1 MSERLRAFVRNDHA
15 SLRDVAIL
23 ALAMSG
29 VDVVP
34 LLTESDAYLVA
45 RAEARLDYDPSQ
57 PRAANGEWG
66 AGGAPAVKSPQH
78 LAHAKAAR
86 ESAKEAVGHVKT
98 IRAAYKKEAL
108 NEELGKKL
116 QAAENAAKAARSSAR
131 KAEAATTESEAAK
144 HAAKAAEHAAKA
156 KGHAETIG
164 EVSGTAK
171 PEAPSV
177 KTTSPGAKPLADKSV
192 ASKEV
197 LHKFTKLQ
205 EGASKPPPSG
215 WSQGKHD
222 AMASAKKALAD
233 HPIHEGMSPD
243 EMKSAADAFDAV
255 AKQASDAGSYWG
267 HDYSALASQLREAA
281 TPKEHFEVPGAHD
294 GVKTHVPETSARP
307 IDGIHGEEVPL
318 STFKSHRDKFT
329 ASLNSAEK
337 AAALK
342 YSGSA
347 YHQINGDLR
356 KGKAP
361 DKTVHDL
368 DSAIA
373 KSPAPRDMVV
383 HRGMSGDFVHELFSD
398 FKPGDQFVEKGYT
411 STSAGGHAAFP
422 GNVKMVITIPKGY
435 PVAPIPSHHASENEY
450 LVRRNTKYQV
460 TKIEKNSKGTI
471 TAHVTVVHDELPSGE
486 TAKTSPK
493 LETPKSE
500 KAPEMASGQDE
511 VHASEKAKTEAQ
523 HLSNKAGT
531 ETELAKMEGTTSAHE
546 KAAAAHTAA
555 AKAHEALGHAEAD
568 YYHTTAAHYHKQ
580 QNNVQAAKFAKYA
593 MSSAKHGN

>member
-15 SLRDVAIL
+15 SLRDVAII

-34 LLTESDAYLVA
+34 LLNESDAYLVA

-78 LAHAKAAR
+78 IAHAKAAR

-171 PEAPSV
+171 PEPAKATS
-177 KTTSPGAKPLADKSV
+177 TTSAKPLADKSV

-215 WSQGKHD
+215 WSKEKHD
-222 AMASAKKALAD
+222 AMAAAKKALAE
-233 HPIHEGMSPD
+233 HAVHEGMSPD

-255 AKQASDAGSYWG
+255 AKQAQSAGSYWG

-318 STFKSHRDKFT
+318 STFKQHREKFS
-329 ASLNSAEK
+329 ASLNSSEK

-398 FKPGDQFVEKGYT
+398 MKPGDQFVEKGYT
-411 STSAGGHAAFP
+411 STSAGGHAAFG

-435 PVAPIPSHHASENEY
+435 PVAPIPSHHAGENEY

-460 TKIEKNSKGTI
+460 TKIEKNAKGTI

-486 TAKTSPK
+486 TAKSSKVKSEET
-493 LETPKSE
+493 ETPK
-500 KAPEMASGQDE
+500 APGMASGKDE
-511 VHASEKAKTEAQ
+511 EHASAKSASEAQ
-523 HLSNKAGT
+523 HLSSVAGT
-531 ETELAKMEGTTSAHE
+531 ESHIADSEDTTAAHE

-555 AKAHEALGHAEAD
+555 AKAHEALGHAQAD
-568 YYHTTAAHYHKQ
+568 YFHTVAAQYHKEGKT
-580 QNNVQAAKFAKYA
+580 AKALSMSKHA
-593 MSSAKHGN
+593 LSSAKAGV